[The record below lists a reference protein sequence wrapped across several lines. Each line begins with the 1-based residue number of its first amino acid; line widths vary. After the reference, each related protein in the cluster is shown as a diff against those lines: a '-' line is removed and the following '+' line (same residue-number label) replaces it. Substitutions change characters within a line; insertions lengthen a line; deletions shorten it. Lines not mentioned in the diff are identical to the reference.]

1 MSSAY
6 EKTAQEHAVLS
17 GLESY
22 IEEVVEYSDTILDI
36 HNDIMDNKLK
46 FKNELDLLRT
56 ELKELKDAIEDLIK
70 EKG

>member
-6 EKTAQEHAVLS
+6 EKTAPEHAVLG

-56 ELKELKDAIEDLIK
+56 ELKELKDAIEALK
-70 EKG
+70 EKS